1 MTIDMRKLVEEG
13 YEKGNYVSEFRTDL
27 EPDVKVLPFLK
38 DFIELLPEK
47 AKILDLGCGTGI
59 PFDRYLVEK
68 GFEVTGVDF
77 SQKHIE
83 LAKRNV
89 PEARFIK
96 GDFSDIDFGEESF
109 HAIVSFY
116 AIFHIPRD
124 EHKALFV
131 RMSKHL
137 KKEGIILVTLG
148 TSGSEYGEDKDWLGA
163 PMAWSSYHP
172 DKAKE
177 IISKS
182 GFRILKT
189 FFEGD
194 PGDDE
199 YHFWVLAMKE

>member
-1 MTIDMRKLVEEG
+1 MNNNMRKLVEEG
-13 YEKGNYVSEFRTDL
+13 YEKGNYVSKFRTDP
-27 EPDVKVLPFLK
+27 EPDGKVLPFLEE
-38 DFIELLPEK
+38 FVELLPK
-47 AKILDLGCGTGI
+47 GAKVLDMGCGTGI

-68 GFEVTGVDF
+68 EFEVTGVDF

-89 PEARFIK
+89 PDAEFIK
-96 GDFSDIDFGEESF
+96 GDFSEIDFGEESF

-124 EHKALFV
+124 EHKALFA
-131 RMSKHL
+131 RMNKYL

-148 TSGSEYGEDKDWLGA
+148 TSGSEYGIEEDWLGA

-172 DKAKE
+172 EKATE
-177 IISKS
+177 IISES